1 MAGVKYPVTDL
12 TECSLSLLEVKSG
25 SMTLKS
31 IERQLPTDIQ
41 KLIKSQGIKV
51 CANGAGNLFSCG
63 PGFKCC
69 GDVCTVEDGPCC
81 TNSVGYKF
89 GCGQGSSCCGNA
101 CAAPGSKCC
110 ASVTDG
116 YKYPVTLATQCSD
129 ELSVKCIN
137 THGDSF
143 LCEKD
148 SICCGDIC
156 VAPGGTCCTNTM
168 GNNFACAKDNTC
180 CGNGCLRPKANAA
193 P

>member
-1 MAGVKYPVTDL
+1 MG
-12 TECSLSLLEVKSG
+12 
-25 SMTLKS
+25 
-31 IERQLPTDIQ
+31 
-41 KLIKSQGIKV
+41 IKSQGIKV

-143 LCEKD
+143 LCEKIP
-148 SICCGDIC
+148 SAVVTSVSRQAAHVVQTRWVTTLPAPRTTL
-156 VAPGGTCCTNTM
+156 VAAM
-168 GNNFACAKDNTC
+168 VA
-180 CGNGCLRPKANAA
+180 LRPKANAA
-193 P
+193 PTLRDTNML